1 MTRFETQ
8 PLEQV
13 AVLFSGGTPRKSDAA
28 LWCGNVPWL
37 TPRDMGNWTGTTEQ
51 SVSSTAVGN
60 GTKLAPENACY
71 VAVRGMSLHSEIRV
85 VKSSKPLTFNQDIK
99 AISALDAVDP
109 MFLYYSLVA
118 QKPQLLEWVTSA
130 GHGTGV
136 LETDR
141 LKSLPIP
148 IIPRSE
154 QSRIAGIFASLDD
167 KIELN
172 RRMNETLESMAQA
185 IFHDWFVDF
194 GPTRR
199 KLEGATYP
207 VTIMGGL
214 VQDAER
220 AQALADLF
228 PATLGDDGLPE
239 GWSERK
245 ISDVAA
251 RVAMGPFGS
260 RITKDNFVDHG
271 VPVIRGKNLS
281 AGFVDSDFVFLKP
294 EKAEELKGSIA
305 RAQDIVFTHRGTL
318 GQVGR
323 IYPGATFEKYVVSQ
337 SQVLLSA
344 DPMKTSSLFLY
355 YFFLSDAG
363 QRAWMANAG
372 GAGVPAIASPTRSLK
387 AITFVDPGIEV
398 AGEFAAIVEAF
409 ETRIVASKRET
420 KTLEATRDLLLPKL
434 MCGEIRL
441 SAAEDLMEAAQ

>member
-1 MTRFETQ
+1 MTPFETQ

-13 AVLFSGGTPRKSDAA
+13 AVLFSGGTPRKSDDA
-28 LWCGNVPWL
+28 LWRGDVPWL
-37 TPRDMGNWTGTTEQ
+37 TPKDMGNWTGTTQ
-51 SVSSTAVGN
+51 QTVSTTAIGN

-71 VAVRGMSLHSEIRV
+71 VAVRGMSLHNEIRV
-85 VKSSKPLTFNQDIK
+85 VRSSSPLTFNQDIK
-99 AISALDAVDP
+99 AISARDAVDP
-109 MFLYYSLVA
+109 TFLYYALVA
-118 QKPQLLEWVTSA
+118 QKAQLLEWVTSA

-172 RRMNETLESMAQA
+172 RRMNETMEAMAQA
-185 IFHDWFVDF
+185 IFRDWFVDF
-194 GPTRR
+194 GPTHR
-199 KLEGATYP
+199 KLGGATDP
-207 VTIMGGL
+207 VEIIGGL
-214 VQDAER
+214 LQDDVR
-220 AQALADLF
+220 AQVLADLF
-228 PATLGDDGLPE
+228 PAKLGEDGLPE
-239 GWSERK
+239 GWTERK

-251 RVAMGPFGS
+251 RIAMGPFGS
-260 RITKDNFVDHG
+260 RITKDNFVAHG

-281 AGFVDSDFVFLKP
+281 AGFVDSDFVFLTP
-294 EKAEELKGSIA
+294 EKAKELSGSIA

-323 IYPGATFEKYVVSQ
+323 IYPSATFPEYVVSQ

-344 DPMKTSSLFLY
+344 DPGKTSSLFLY

-363 QRAWMANAG
+363 QRAWLANAG

-387 AITFVDPGIEV
+387 SIDFIDPGMKI
-398 AGEFAAIVEAF
+398 ASEFGAIVGTF
-409 ETRIVASKRET
+409 ESRMVAAKHES

-434 MCGEIRL
+434 MSGEICL
-441 SAAEDLMEAAQ
+441 SEAEELMEAAQ